1 MKQLM
6 LAATFCFTV
15 GFLLTGCGREMEA
28 GSASGAP
35 PPAQVEHE
43 QDSGM
48 FKVDHP
54 ERFPLA
60 TAGEHKA
67 APELTVTGVVN
78 YDVSRSVPA
87 VSLAS
92 GRAIEV
98 KARLGDTVE
107 KGQLLLRV
115 RSADISGAFSD
126 YRQAVA
132 NEELTKKQ
140 LERAQVLYEKGAIA
154 KKDVEV
160 AEEVEETARVNLETT
175 IEKLRVLGV
184 TDLKNHPNGIV
195 DVYAPISGVI
205 IEQNVTNGA
214 GVKTLDNSPNLF
226 TIANLDHVWI
236 ICDVYENNLPFV
248 RLGEYADVRLNAYPD
263 RVFKG
268 RISNIGPILDPSIRT
283 AKVRLE
289 MKNPGLMRVGMFV
302 SATFYGQQQEMYA
315 IVPKSAILHLHDRDW
330 VYVPTAGSKFRM
342 VEVAGG
348 KMLPGDM
355 QEVTGIQPG
364 QQVVAN
370 ALVLQFTTEQ

>member
-1 MKQLM
+1 MKRLIF
-6 LAATFCFTV
+6 AATLYFAV
-15 GFLLTGCGREMEA
+15 ILLLAGCGRKMEA
-28 GSASGAP
+28 DPASEAP

-43 QDSGM
+43 QDSGG
-48 FKVDHP
+48 FKIDHP
-54 ERFPLA
+54 EQFPLA

-78 YDVSRSVPA
+78 YDVARAVPA

-98 KARLGDTVE
+98 KVRLGDTVE
-107 KGQLLLRV
+107 KGQLLLKV

-132 NEELTKKQ
+132 SEQLAKKQ
-140 LERAQVLYEKGAIA
+140 LERARVLYEKGAIA
-154 KKDVEV
+154 QKDLEV
-160 AEEVEETARVNLETT
+160 AEETEEAARVTLETT

-184 TDLKNHPNGIV
+184 TDLKNPPNGIV
-195 DVYAPISGVI
+195 DVYAPISGII

-226 TIANLDHVWI
+226 TIADLDYVWI
-236 ICDVYENNLPFV
+236 VCDVYENDLPFV
-248 RLGEYADVRLNAYPD
+248 RLGEYADVRLNAYPGK
-263 RVFKG
+263 VLKG
-268 RISNIGPILDPSIRT
+268 RVSNIGPILDPTIRT

-289 MKNPGLMRVGMFV
+289 MKNPGFMRVGMFV
-302 SATFYGQQQEMYA
+302 SATFYGQQQERHA
-315 IVPKSAILHLHDRDW
+315 VVPKSAILHLHDRDW
-330 VYVPTAGSKFRM
+330 VYVPTSGSKFRM
-342 VEVAGG
+342 VEVVGG
-348 KMLPGDM
+348 KMLAGNM

-370 ALVLQFTTEQ
+370 ALVLQFTSEQ

>member
-1 MKQLM
+1 MKRLIF
-6 LAATFCFTV
+6 AATLYFAV
-15 GFLLTGCGREMEA
+15 ILLLAGCGREMEA
-28 GSASGAP
+28 DPASEAP

-43 QDSGM
+43 QDSGG
-48 FKVDHP
+48 FKIDHP
-54 ERFPLA
+54 EQFPLA

-78 YDVSRSVPA
+78 YDVARAVPA

-98 KARLGDTVE
+98 KVRLGDTVE
-107 KGQLLLRV
+107 KGQLLLKV

-132 NEELTKKQ
+132 SEQLAKKQ

-154 KKDVEV
+154 KKDLEV
-160 AEEVEETARVNLETT
+160 AEEVEEAARVTLETT

-184 TDLKNHPNGIV
+184 TDLKNPPNGIV
-195 DVYAPISGVI
+195 DVYAPISGII

-226 TIANLDHVWI
+226 TIADLDYVWI
-236 ICDVYENNLPFV
+236 VCDVYENDLPFV
-248 RLGEYADVRLNAYPD
+248 RLGEYADVRLNAYPGK
-263 RVFKG
+263 VLKG
-268 RISNIGPILDPSIRT
+268 RVSNIGPILDPTIRT

-289 MKNPGLMRVGMFV
+289 MKNPGFMRVGMFV
-302 SATFYGQQQEMYA
+302 SATFYGQQQERHA
-315 IVPKSAILHLHDRDW
+315 VVPKSAILHLHDRDW
-330 VYVPTAGSKFRM
+330 VYVPTSGSKFRM
-342 VEVAGG
+342 VEVVGG
-348 KMLPGDM
+348 KMLAGNM

-370 ALVLQFTTEQ
+370 ALVLQFTSEQ